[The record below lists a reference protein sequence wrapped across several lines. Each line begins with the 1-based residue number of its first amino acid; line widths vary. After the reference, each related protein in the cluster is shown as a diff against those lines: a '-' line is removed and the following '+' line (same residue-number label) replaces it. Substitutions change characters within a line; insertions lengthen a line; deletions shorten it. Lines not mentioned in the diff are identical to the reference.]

1 MKGKL
6 LAALAVVAAVIGLW
20 LVFGPRTPQ
29 TAAEAPTASASAR
42 SRAGATG
49 GPVAATMPGG
59 SVPADIPGEG
69 QDPSAPL
76 PVVSTT
82 TLPAGQWTGS
92 EPTSVPS
99 GAAAQWRPVAAAFA
113 RDLADARSGWAARL
127 GRWCTPEYAQTLTYA
142 DPRTQAP
149 QGPWTGSLVVAGE
162 SSTMVDVTASYA
174 GGESVVIRLVM
185 VSAGWRVASLAP
197 APQGPAQGVMAP
209 WGGGVC
215 AGQGW

>member
-6 LAALAVVAAVIGLW
+6 LTALAVVAAVVGLW
-20 LVFGPRTPQ
+20 LVFGPRTP
-29 TAAEAPTASASAR
+29 APAPEAHPASATASAAAR

-69 QDPSAPL
+69 QDPAVSSPA
-76 PVVSTT
+76 VSTT
-82 TLPAGQWTGS
+82 TLPSGQWTGS

-99 GAAAQWRPVAAAFA
+99 SAAAQWRPVAAGFA
-113 RDLADARSGWAARL
+113 RDLADARSGWAGRL

-185 VSAGWRVASLAP
+185 VPAGWRVSSLEP
-197 APQGPAQGVMAP
+197 APQDPVKG
-209 WGGGVC
+209 
-215 AGQGW
+215 